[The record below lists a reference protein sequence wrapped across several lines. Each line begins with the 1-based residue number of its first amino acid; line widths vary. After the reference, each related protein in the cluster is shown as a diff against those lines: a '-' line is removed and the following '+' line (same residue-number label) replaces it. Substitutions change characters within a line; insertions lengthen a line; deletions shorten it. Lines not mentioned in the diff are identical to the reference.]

1 RMKYWSFLVRP
12 SSASPSRLRREMT
25 GPTSPTCARPSG
37 SSSRKHF
44 LNHALAR
51 SEELADFRGV
61 FAAGFREVGA
71 SAAAATDDG
80 CELFHNLSRRD
91 LLDQIWCDTH
101 DDGDLAVTG

>member
-1 RMKYWSFLVRP
+1 
-12 SSASPSRLRREMT
+12 MT

-51 SEELADFRGV
+51 SEELADFRRV
-61 FAAGFREVGA
+61 FATGFREVGA

-91 LLDQIWCDTH
+91 LLDQIWFNTEAWIVRH
-101 DDGDLAVTG
+101 QTYKRPVLGPYYKYSALFIESIVY